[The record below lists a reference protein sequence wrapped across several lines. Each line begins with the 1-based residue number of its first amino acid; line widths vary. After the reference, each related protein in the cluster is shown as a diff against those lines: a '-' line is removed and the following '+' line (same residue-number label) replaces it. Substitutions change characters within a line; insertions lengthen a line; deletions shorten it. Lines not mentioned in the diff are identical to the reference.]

1 MQGLYDQIQEA
12 VAFIRTRTAIAP
24 KTAII
29 LGTGWTPM
37 EKIIED
43 AVTIPYG
50 EIPHFATSTVK
61 SHSGQLII
69 GQLEDKPVV
78 MMSGRF
84 HYYEGYSM
92 QQVTFPVRVMN
103 ALGASQIFITNAAG
117 GTNASIETGDLMLLK
132 DHINLMGDNPLRG
145 WNDDRLGDRFP
156 DMMHGYDA
164 IFRDYALQTAGAL
177 GIRMHEGV
185 YVGFAGPNL
194 ETPAEYKF
202 LNAIGGDAVGMSTV
216 PEVLVAKHAA
226 MKVAVLSII
235 SNKCFPIE
243 AIQET
248 SVDDVIAAVNR
259 SIPKA
264 IEVLRAMIRQ
274 FG

>member
-1 MQGLYDQIQEA
+1 MEGLYDQIQEA
-12 VAFIRTRTAIAP
+12 VTYIRTKTTVVP

-29 LGTGWTPM
+29 LGTGWTTM
-37 EKIIED
+37 EGVVRDSI
-43 AVTIPYG
+43 AIPYG

-69 GQLEDKPVV
+69 GHLEGKPVI

-92 QQVTFPVRVMN
+92 QQVTFPVRVMH
-103 ALGASQIFITNAAG
+103 ALGASQIFITNASG
-117 GTNASIETGDLMLLK
+117 GTNANIETGDLLILK

-156 DMMHGYDA
+156 DMMHGYDKA
-164 IFRDYALQTAGAL
+164 FRAFALQTAADYN
-177 GIRMHEGV
+177 IRIHEGV

-202 LNAIGGDAVGMSTV
+202 LNSIGGDAVGMSTV

-248 SVDDVIAAVNR
+248 SVDDVIAAVNK

-264 IEVLRAMIRQ
+264 IEILRAMVGK